1 MTTQKINVMGN
12 NAQGKTSDEVKN
24 SSTNQIDFI
33 DAADL
38 DSDDENGVFISDR
51 EKLWTVQSSQI
62 IEMMN
67 LKIGDTVY
75 IVLAGDDMEYIH
87 RDESDARDNMD
98 EFNWEQW
105 GTLSE
110 EECREIVENVLGVEY
125 DEDENESYYDELEPT
140 DYWGYTLGEFTVK
153 EMECESGNYLK
164 LA

>member
-1 MTTQKINVMGN
+1 MTTQELKVKGN
-12 NAQGKTSDEVKN
+12 NPKSKTSDEVKN

-87 RDESDARDNMD
+87 RDESDARDNMN

-125 DEDENESYYDELEPT
+125 NEDEHESYFYEMEPT
-140 DYWGYTLGEFTVK
+140 CDWGYTLGEFTVK
-153 EMECESGNYLK
+153 EIECESGNYLT